1 MKLSRPVFLFFAWLS
16 FLSALAQAPSGYY
29 TSAEGK
35 NKKTLLQSL
44 HNIISDHENVGYKGL
59 WTLYKTSDI
68 RPGTNTIWDIYST
81 ASFTV
86 GRNQCGS
93 YSEVGD
99 CYNREHSFPKSW
111 FDDASPMYSDAFHI
125 YPTDGKVNNQRSN
138 YPYGECA
145 GGATL
150 SAPAGIK
157 ALGKLGNSTTAGFNG
172 TVFEPVDEYK
182 GDLARTYFYMA
193 TCYNDRIAGWS
204 NNGHAKDILAG
215 NSYPV
220 YKEWYLSLMLKW
232 HRQDPVSQKEIDR
245 NNAIYK
251 AQHNRNPYIDHP
263 ELAEYIWGDKQNESW
278 KPGSGAITPT
288 IIAPSNGSEI
298 DMGITATG
306 KMLSIA
312 IPIEAQGLTSDLTAS
327 VSGEGF
333 SILPSVIA
341 KDAANAGTAILTASY
356 TGASPKTATATLS
369 ISGDGISSVTVAL
382 RAQTVDGIPAQH
394 ASNVTTDSF
403 TARWT
408 DIDNDSRNYRLSVF
422 YADGTTLLPGYPADV
437 AAAAGQHTVANL
449 DDNTTY
455 KYYISDL
462 DGSKR
467 SNTITVTT
475 AALQPVISAILPSG
489 ELNFTTEPQTPSEP
503 LPVDIETEYV
513 NESLT
518 VTITGNF
525 EISSDKQSWSKTL
538 SIAPSGERIY
548 VRMPALD
555 EGQYTGV
562 LSASTA
568 TVSGFEIDVDGT
580 VAATPTFFEDFEQ
593 ESKISGYEGGTYQ
606 GTAATWQFTNT
617 GIFGR
622 NNQDHF
628 NGKQAACFAKSGTSA
643 IEMTTDK
650 SHGAGVFSFR
660 AAPFKDDEA
669 AKVTVE
675 YSTNNGS
682 SWTELAT
689 FNVVQSSELKEYRA
703 DAKISGNV
711 RFRLSRKDGKR
722 ANIDDIAISNYVQ
735 ASVDD
740 ATAEQ
745 WDAYALGGKI
755 HIEPATPSR
764 ACIYSLDGRQ
774 VWAKS
779 ISQPESVALDRGI
792 YIVVISNDS
801 RKVVLR

>member
-1 MKLSRPVFLFFAWLS
+1 MKLLRPVILFVAWLS
-16 FLSALAQAPSGYY
+16 FLSAPAQAPSGYY
-29 TSAEGK
+29 TPAEGK
-35 NKKTLLQSL
+35 NKKALLQSL
-44 HNIISDHENVGYKGL
+44 HNIISDHENIGYKGL
-59 WTLYKTSDI
+59 WTLYKTSDV
-68 RPGTNTIWDIYST
+68 RPGTNIIWDIYST

-93 YSEVGD
+93 YEEVGD

-111 FDDASPMYSDAFHI
+111 FDDAQPMYSDAFHI

-138 YPYGECA
+138 YPYGECS
-145 GGATL
+145 GGTTL

-157 ALGKLGNSTTAGFNG
+157 ALGKLGKSTTVGFNG
-172 TVFEPVDEYK
+172 TVFEPADEYK

-232 HRQDPVSQKEIDR
+232 SRQDPVSQKEIDR

-263 ELAEYIWGDKQNESW
+263 ELAEYIWGNKQNETW
-278 KPGSGAITPT
+278 TPGSSAITPSVIT
-288 IIAPSNGSEI
+288 PSNGSII

-306 KMLSIA
+306 KTLAVS
-312 IPIEAQGLTSDLTAS
+312 IPIEAQGLTDDLSAT
-327 VSGEGF
+327 VSGDRF
-333 SILPSVIA
+333 SISPSVIA
-341 KDAANAGTAILTASY
+341 KDAANAGTAILTVSY
-356 TGASPKTATATLS
+356 SSVSAKTASATLT
-369 ISGDGISSVTVAL
+369 ISGNDISPVSVTL
-382 RAQTVDGIPAQH
+382 RAQSVNGIPAQQ
-394 ASNVTTDSF
+394 ATDITTDSF

-408 DIDNDSRNYRLSVF
+408 DIDNDGRKYRLYVF
-422 YADGTTLLPGYPADV
+422 SSDETASLPGYPVDV
-437 AAAAGQHTVANL
+437 AAAAGQHTVNNL
-449 DDNTTY
+449 NAGTTY
-455 KYYISDL
+455 KYYVSDL
-462 DGSKR
+462 DGGKR
-467 SNTITVTT
+467 SNTISVTT

-489 ELNFTTEPQTPSEP
+489 ALSFTSEPQTASEP
-503 LPVDIETEYV
+503 LPVDIETKYV
-513 NESLT
+513 YDPLT
-518 VTITGNF
+518 VTVTGNF
-525 EISSDKQSWSKTL
+525 EISSDKQSWGKTL
-538 SIAPSGERIY
+538 SIASSGERIY

-568 TVSGFEIDVDGT
+568 TVDGFEIDVDGT

-593 ESKISGYEGGTYQ
+593 ASTISGYKGGVYQ
-606 GTAATWQFTNT
+606 GTAASWRFTNT

-622 NNQDHF
+622 TNEDHF

-643 IEMTTDK
+643 IEMTADK
-650 SHGAGVFSFR
+650 SHGAGVFSFL

-669 AKVTVE
+669 ARVTVE
-675 YSTNNGS
+675 YSTDNGS
-682 SWTELAT
+682 NWTTLAT
-689 FNVVQSSELKEYRA
+689 FDVTQSSELKEYRA

-711 RFRLSRKDGKR
+711 RFRLSRSIGKR
-722 ANIDDIAISNYVQ
+722 VNIDDIAISNYVQ

-740 ATAEQ
+740 AIADQ
-745 WDAYALGGKI
+745 WDAYSFNGKI
-755 HIEPATPSR
+755 RIEPTKPSH

-779 ISQPESVALDRGI
+779 ISQTEFVALDKGI
-792 YIVVISNDS
+792 YIVVIGNDS